1 MREELEGMKTN
12 HEVFWFKNMWG
23 ASVVKDV
30 PDTWGSFGRTKEGFP
45 YEIAVINK
53 RGKVD
58 YTTAITNDTLKY
70 LTVEQAVAT
79 LEAISEL

>member
-30 PDTWGSFGRTKEGFP
+30 PEAYGIALYKEGFP